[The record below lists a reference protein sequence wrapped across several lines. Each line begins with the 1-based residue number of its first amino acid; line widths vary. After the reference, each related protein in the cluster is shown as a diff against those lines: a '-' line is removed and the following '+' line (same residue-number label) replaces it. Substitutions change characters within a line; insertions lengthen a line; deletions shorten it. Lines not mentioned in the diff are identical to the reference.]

1 MQNFQ
6 KKEKNMMK
14 CNLYSISL
22 VSLIFTGCLSPDLE
36 IPKTPLTTEVSNVKL
51 LEVDSSWW
59 EKYNDKELT
68 ILINEAFKNNFDL
81 QKSMLNI
88 SLSRAILTGSSSQ
101 RYPSLDVQGSG
112 DRNKTSANSFNNNE
126 HTTYNNFSLSS
137 ILSYEVDLW
146 GKYKDLESSS
156 KARLLSSYAAK
167 DTVKISLAANVAEN
181 YFNLVSLLNQVEILN
196 QAVEVKKTTI
206 EKLQTQ
212 YDNGVISQASLFQQ
226 KTLLDNILILRS
238 QTLNALSLQKS
249 ALAVLVGKNPQE
261 IVDFT
266 NKGFS
271 NTLPKSL
278 DIPAG
283 LTSDALNNRP
293 DIKEAEQNLIASN
306 YEIGGARADYF
317 PLISLSGLLGFQS
330 LQFSNLTNSV
340 SQTNSFGGSISMPLL
355 NRGKIDANVET
366 AKTNKELAI
375 VDYRKTVQ
383 IAFQELF
390 DALNTRK
397 NLLERVNYQNSYEKN
412 LESVLNLT
420 KKQYENGYVDY
431 VSLLD
436 TEYNLLLAKLDTVQL
451 NQSVLTSGVT
461 LYKVLGGGWKEKEF
475 SEKLKDLQN

>member
-1 MQNFQ
+1 
-6 KKEKNMMK
+6 MK
-14 CNLYSISL
+14 RNLYTLSL
-22 VSLIFTGCLSPDLE
+22 AALIFTGCLSPDLE
-36 IPKTPLTTEVSNVKL
+36 IPKTSLATETSNPKP

-59 EKYNDKELT
+59 EKYNDKEL
-68 ILINEAFKNNFDL
+68 IVLINEAFNNNFDL

-112 DRNKTSANSFNNNE
+112 DRNKTSANSFNSNE

-137 ILSYEVDLW
+137 ILSYEIDLW

-156 KARLLSSYAAK
+156 KAKLLSSYAAK

-206 EKLQTQ
+206 DKLQSQ
-212 YDNGVISQASLFQQ
+212 YDNGVVSKVNLLQQ
-226 KTLLDNILILRS
+226 KTQLDNILILRS
-238 QTLNALSLQKS
+238 QTVNTLSLQNS
-249 ALAVLVGKNPQE
+249 ALAVIVGKNPQE
-261 IVDFT
+261 IIDFSK
-266 NKGFS
+266 KGFTK
-271 NTLPKSL
+271 TLPKNL
-278 DIPAG
+278 DIPVE
-283 LTSDALNNRP
+283 LTTEALNNRP
-293 DIKEAEQNLIASN
+293 DIKVAEQNLIASN
-306 YEIGGARADYF
+306 YEIGVARADYF
-317 PLISLSGLLGFQS
+317 PSISLSGLLGFQS
-330 LQFSNLTNSV
+330 LQFSNLTHS
-340 SQTNSFGGSISMPLL
+340 SAQTYSYGGSISMPLL

-366 AKTNKELAI
+366 AKTNKELAL

-390 DALNTRK
+390 DALNSRK
-397 NLLERVNYQNSYEKN
+397 NLLERINYQNSYEKN
-412 LESVLNLT
+412 LKIVLDLT

-436 TEYNLLLAKLDTVQL
+436 TEYNLLLAKLNTVQL

-461 LYKVLGGGWKEKEF
+461 LYKVLGGGWKEKDF
-475 SEKLKDLQN
+475 SEKLKDLQE